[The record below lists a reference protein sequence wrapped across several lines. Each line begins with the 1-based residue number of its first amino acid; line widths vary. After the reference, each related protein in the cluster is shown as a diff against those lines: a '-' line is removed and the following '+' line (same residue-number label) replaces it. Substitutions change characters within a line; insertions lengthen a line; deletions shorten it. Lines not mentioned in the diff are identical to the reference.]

1 MSQQKIS
8 RYHIIESIG
17 RGGMATVYRAFDPMF
32 KRDVAVKVMAGEH
45 LTDETLRARFER
57 EAQTI
62 AALEHPAIVPVYD
75 FGEENNQ
82 LFLVMRIMTGGTL
95 TDRLKHGS
103 LSITDTNHILQR
115 IGGALERAHA
125 KGIIHRDLKPSNIL
139 FDSYGDAFL
148 ADFGIARLTESTV
161 TLTGQAVVG
170 TPAYMSPE
178 QIHGDK
184 EIDGRSDIY
193 ALGVI
198 CFEMLTGQRPYQDT
212 TPAKVMMK
220 HIIDPVPDIRKVNP
234 SLPVGVDVV
243 IAKTMAKT
251 PEERYA
257 TASELTD
264 TLDAIARPAVP
275 PMSYPTAAP
284 LEEPEV
290 EIPPSPTV
298 IDESNDATVL
308 AEEVGLVAG
317 EVVPVEQPLTEPG
330 SQVQT
335 SMAAMEEADETE
347 VARPIFST
355 KSPAA
360 SAPKEEK
367 KRSLLVPVLIG
378 GGLLIGLF
386 VIVGVVLLIS
396 NLSGEEPAEPTP
408 YSPASAGSEPATE
421 PAQEVAAEQE
431 ESTPTPLPEVD
442 TLEQANALMEQA
454 WALYDAGN
462 FDRALEL
469 VQQAIDLD
477 PDYAYHYRERA
488 MMFLWQG
495 DPAPALADINRAIE
509 REDNADYFYE
519 RGLIFRELGDS
530 ERAVSSYHQAIE
542 MNHENADY
550 FADLG
555 IDLRYIGALDE
566 SLDALN
572 HAVEMNPSNGY
583 YHAQRSYTLREIGHP
598 EGALEDALLAYEIN
612 PDDVDMLDQIAHIYA
627 WELEDPESALP
638 YFDMAIERDPN
649 NSGRYT
655 DRALIHRW
663 LGNADEAMADHNRA
677 IELDPESAWNY
688 LERGIS
694 FKDLFEAYEEAI
706 ADFDTAEEL
715 DPSDPGPYD
724 ARAGIFEDSFGDYD
738 RAIGEVS
745 RAIEEV
751 MLR

>member
-1 MSQQKIS
+1 
-8 RYHIIESIG
+8 
-17 RGGMATVYRAFDPMF
+17 
-32 KRDVAVKVMAGEH
+32 
-45 LTDETLRARFER
+45 
-57 EAQTI
+57 
-62 AALEHPAIVPVYD
+62 
-75 FGEENNQ
+75 
-82 LFLVMRIMTGGTL
+82 
-95 TDRLKHGS
+95 
-103 LSITDTNHILQR
+103 
-115 IGGALERAHA
+115 
-125 KGIIHRDLKPSNIL
+125 
-139 FDSYGDAFL
+139 
-148 ADFGIARLTESTV
+148 
-161 TLTGQAVVG
+161 
-170 TPAYMSPE
+170 
-178 QIHGDK
+178 
-184 EIDGRSDIY
+184 
-193 ALGVI
+193 
-198 CFEMLTGQRPYQDT
+198 MLTGQRPYQDT

-251 PEERYA
+251 PDERYA

-347 VARPIFST
+347 VARPIFPT

-408 YSPASAGSEPATE
+408 YSPARAGSEPATE

-745 RAIEEV
+745 RAIELRPDEPWRYQWRARLHQNLGENEAALVDYERAAEMAEGDPWPFIDLGYFYFDVLGEPEKAFEAWNQAVETDPGNPEV
-751 MLR
+751 YHARYLYFKFTLEDIDAAIADLNRCLMRAPDHPWCHWERAWLLDEKGDLDGALRDFEAYIEFVDADECPECVDEAFGYIENH